1 MEAAILV
8 GLIGAGLM
16 INKDDSTPVQN
27 NVNKEINFPSM
38 DNAYESFIK
47 TNTRL
52 NKKIS

>member
-27 NVNKEINFPSM
+27 NVNKQVVKLKE
-38 DNAYESFIK
+38 
-47 TNTRL
+47 
-52 NKKIS
+52 